1 MGYSLG
7 GCRSPQAILTIQ
19 GANKQ
24 VVGRYLIGLL
34 QSRTPSFFEK
44 YRPGTFSTF
53 ATPVSSPSISC
64 LLSPLPSKS
73 HSGDNASHSTG
84 EGLTNSTLEQSA
96 TVLV

>member
-19 GANKQ
+19 GADKQ

-53 ATPVSSPSISC
+53 ATPVRSLLYLSSSQ
-64 LLSPLPSKS
+64 LLDLSPLLSSSNSRDK
-73 HSGDNASHSTG
+73 ASHLKG
-84 EGLTNSTLEQSA
+84 EGLTNSI
-96 TVLV
+96 